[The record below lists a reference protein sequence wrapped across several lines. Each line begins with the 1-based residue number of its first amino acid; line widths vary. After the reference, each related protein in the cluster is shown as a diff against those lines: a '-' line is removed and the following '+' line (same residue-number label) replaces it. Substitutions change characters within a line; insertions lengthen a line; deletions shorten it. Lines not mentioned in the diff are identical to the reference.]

1 MIWFF
6 KSIKNRLCKN
16 GNEKI
21 IKRENRFRQ
30 PVIAFVIKSVR
41 GVEVWQ
47 SFHFESDKYHR
58 IQITEPLF

>member
-1 MIWFF
+1 M
-6 KSIKNRLCKN
+6 KMQ
-16 GNEKI
+16 KI
-21 IKRENRFRQ
+21 IKRGNRFRQ

-47 SFHFESDKYHR
+47 SFHFESDKSHR